1 MESKNIRRILFNSL
15 KQKKE
20 SNSFNIKNFKK
31 LQNINI
37 KLPILI
43 NNPTEI
49 GNSTRDIENLRRNIH
64 QAKINVNE
72 KKKELQFLKIQY
84 NKLIKENRQ
93 YKKLIYEVLDLHDEA
108 KNNIERN
115 ENREIFIDSSIIS
128 EEQLI
133 NKINECKID
142 KKQKKELK
150 SSFEILNLKDQL
162 NIKRKL
168 LLIKR
173 KEIDDL
179 KHGIS
184 IKNIYEMNSKLET
197 IRVNGKR
204 LQNEVLSL
212 EENLTKKEEIISKLE
227 NEIKKEEKENEK
239 YNKQLSEYQSKYN
252 IKLKELKEI
261 EKDLNDIDTKRKLQ
275 INKMTKNVRYEGSK
289 LKGLKLKSKIF
300 KMRND
305 IEKLEK
311 YETEKRGDLKNLLEQ
326 KRKIVSDLKNKSIE
340 LENKIYDLEQKNN
353 KLFTQVSQNEQEKIA
368 FENRG
373 KEQIKD
379 IKRLKELEKVIYE
392 LKLTKEQI
400 IKELEEKQKF
410 IENVDNYNNKKNN
423 IEEKKEIQ
431 EEKQGENSRSRN
443 ENQNDNLKSQENP
456 EKGKK

>member
-162 NIKRKL
+162 NLKRKL
-168 LLIKR
+168 LLSKR

-239 YNKQLSEYQSKYN
+239 YNKQLSEYQTKYN

>member
-168 LLIKR
+168 LLSKR

-239 YNKQLSEYQSKYN
+239 YNKQLSEYQTKYN

-275 INKMTKNVRYEGSK
+275 INKMTNNVRYEGSK

-300 KMRND
+300 KMRTD
-305 IEKLEK
+305 IEKLEN

>member
-20 SNSFNIKNFKK
+20 NNSFNIKNFKK

-168 LLIKR
+168 LLSKR

-239 YNKQLSEYQSKYN
+239 YNKQLSEYQTKYN

-261 EKDLNDIDTKRKLQ
+261 EKDINDIDTKRKLQ

>member
-15 KQKKE
+15 KQKE
-20 SNSFNIKNFKK
+20 ENNSFNIKNFKK

-64 QAKINVNE
+64 QVKINVNE

-168 LLIKR
+168 LLRKR

-239 YNKQLSEYQSKYN
+239 YNKQLSEYQTKYN
-252 IKLKELKEI
+252 TKLKELKEI

-275 INKMTKNVRYEGSK
+275 INKMTNNVRYEGSK

-410 IENVDNYNNKKNN
+410 IENVDKFK
-423 IEEKKEIQ
+423 I
-431 EEKQGENSRSRN
+431 SR
-443 ENQNDNLKSQENP
+443 KS
-456 EKGKK
+456 

>member
-20 SNSFNIKNFKK
+20 NNSFNIKNFKK

-168 LLIKR
+168 LLSKR

-239 YNKQLSEYQSKYN
+239 YNKQLSEYQTKYN

-275 INKMTKNVRYEGSK
+275 INKMTNNVRYEGSK

>member
-20 SNSFNIKNFKK
+20 NNSFNIKNFKK

-162 NIKRKL
+162 NLKRKL
-168 LLIKR
+168 LLSKR

-239 YNKQLSEYQSKYN
+239 YNKQLSEYQTKYN

-275 INKMTKNVRYEGSK
+275 INKMTNNVRYEGSK

-300 KMRND
+300 KMRTD

-353 KLFTQVSQNEQEKIA
+353 KLFTQVKINEQEKIA

-379 IKRLKELEKVIYE
+379 IKRLKELEKVIFE

>member
-275 INKMTKNVRYEGSK
+275 INKMTKNVRHEGSK

-300 KMRND
+300 KMRDD

-353 KLFTQVSQNEQEKIA
+353 KLFTLVSQNEQEKIA

>member
-20 SNSFNIKNFKK
+20 NNSFNIKNFKK

-93 YKKLIYEVLDLHDEA
+93 YKKSIYEVLDLHDEA

-168 LLIKR
+168 LLSKR

-239 YNKQLSEYQSKYN
+239 YNKQLSEYQTKYN

-275 INKMTKNVRYEGSK
+275 INKMTNNVRYEGSK

-311 YETEKRGDLKNLLEQ
+311 YETEKRGD
-326 KRKIVSDLKNKSIE
+326 
-340 LENKIYDLEQKNN
+340 
-353 KLFTQVSQNEQEKIA
+353 
-368 FENRG
+368 
-373 KEQIKD
+373 
-379 IKRLKELEKVIYE
+379 
-392 LKLTKEQI
+392 
-400 IKELEEKQKF
+400 
-410 IENVDNYNNKKNN
+410 
-423 IEEKKEIQ
+423 
-431 EEKQGENSRSRN
+431 
-443 ENQNDNLKSQENP
+443 
-456 EKGKK
+456 

>member
-1 MESKNIRRILFNSL
+1 MKIKYSCNIMESKNIRRILFNSL

-20 SNSFNIKNFKK
+20 NNSFNIKNFNK

-37 KLPILI
+37 KLPVLI

-162 NIKRKL
+162 NLKRKL
-168 LLIKR
+168 LLSKR

-239 YNKQLSEYQSKYN
+239 YNKQLSEYQTKYN
-252 IKLKELKEI
+252 IK
-261 EKDLNDIDTKRKLQ
+261 
-275 INKMTKNVRYEGSK
+275 
-289 LKGLKLKSKIF
+289 
-300 KMRND
+300 
-305 IEKLEK
+305 
-311 YETEKRGDLKNLLEQ
+311 
-326 KRKIVSDLKNKSIE
+326 
-340 LENKIYDLEQKNN
+340 
-353 KLFTQVSQNEQEKIA
+353 
-368 FENRG
+368 
-373 KEQIKD
+373 
-379 IKRLKELEKVIYE
+379 
-392 LKLTKEQI
+392 
-400 IKELEEKQKF
+400 
-410 IENVDNYNNKKNN
+410 
-423 IEEKKEIQ
+423 
-431 EEKQGENSRSRN
+431 
-443 ENQNDNLKSQENP
+443 
-456 EKGKK
+456 

>member
-20 SNSFNIKNFKK
+20 NNSFNIKNFKK

-150 SSFEILNLKDQL
+150 SSFEILNLKDKL

-168 LLIKR
+168 LLSKR

-184 IKNIYEMNSKLET
+184 VKNIYEMNSKLET

-239 YNKQLSEYQSKYN
+239 YNKQLSEYQNKYN

-275 INKMTKNVRYEGSK
+275 INKMTNNVRYEGSK

>member
-168 LLIKR
+168 LLSKR

-239 YNKQLSEYQSKYN
+239 YNKQLSEYQTKYN

-275 INKMTKNVRYEGSK
+275 INKMTKNVRHEGSK

-300 KMRND
+300 KMRDD

>member
-20 SNSFNIKNFKK
+20 NNSFNIKNFKK

-162 NIKRKL
+162 NLKRKL
-168 LLIKR
+168 LLSKR

-227 NEIKKEEKENEK
+227 NEIK
-239 YNKQLSEYQSKYN
+239 YNKQLSEYQTKYN

-275 INKMTKNVRYEGSK
+275 INKMTNNVRYEGSK

-353 KLFTQVSQNEQEKIA
+353 KLFTLVSQNEQEKIA

>member
-168 LLIKR
+168 LLSKR

-239 YNKQLSEYQSKYN
+239 YNKQLSEYQTKYN

-275 INKMTKNVRYEGSK
+275 INKMTNNVRYEGSK

-353 KLFTQVSQNEQEKIA
+353 KLFTLVSQNEQEKIA

-400 IKELEEKQKF
+400 IKELKKKQKF
-410 IENVDNYNNKKNN
+410 IENVDNYNNKKMT
-423 IEEKKEIQ
+423 
-431 EEKQGENSRSRN
+431 
-443 ENQNDNLKSQENP
+443 
-456 EKGKK
+456 

>member
-20 SNSFNIKNFKK
+20 NNSFNIKNFKK

-168 LLIKR
+168 LLSKR

-239 YNKQLSEYQSKYN
+239 YNKQLSEYQTKYN

-275 INKMTKNVRYEGSK
+275 INKMTNNVRYEGSK
-289 LKGLKLKSKIF
+289 LKGL
-300 KMRND
+300 
-305 IEKLEK
+305 
-311 YETEKRGDLKNLLEQ
+311 
-326 KRKIVSDLKNKSIE
+326 
-340 LENKIYDLEQKNN
+340 
-353 KLFTQVSQNEQEKIA
+353 
-368 FENRG
+368 
-373 KEQIKD
+373 
-379 IKRLKELEKVIYE
+379 
-392 LKLTKEQI
+392 
-400 IKELEEKQKF
+400 
-410 IENVDNYNNKKNN
+410 
-423 IEEKKEIQ
+423 
-431 EEKQGENSRSRN
+431 
-443 ENQNDNLKSQENP
+443 
-456 EKGKK
+456 